1 MVNFDRANHWL
12 VLCANFAVIAGIGF
26 LAVELRQ
33 NTQQLE
39 IQSYQSW
46 VAANTEL
53 NIAISNPQ
61 LSAIVSQGH
70 PNSADLTSE
79 TYIAYAMFHMSM
91 FQMAQSTH
99 YLYIEG
105 SLNKELW
112 ESEMDRAA
120 GILSIPGVRQWWDAG
135 GKTQLTPSFVEFLES
150 REPNVTLWRCTAAR
164 EEECRRRSGTVILGR
179 RTPNYRNR
187 DRELVK
193 LLWGNL

>member
-1 MVNFDRANHWL
+1 MNFDKANHWL
-12 VLCANFAVIAGIGF
+12 VLFANFAVIASIVF

-33 NTQQLE
+33 NTKQLE
-39 IQSYQSW
+39 LQSYQSW
-46 VAANTEL
+46 VAANMDL
-53 NIAISNPQ
+53 NIAISNSQ

-70 PNSADLTSE
+70 PNSANLASE

-99 YLYIEG
+99 YLHLEG

-150 REPNVTLWRCTAAR
+150 RKPAVTIWHWDEDSGYTSLGGFAEP
-164 EEECRRRSGTVILGR
+164 E
-179 RTPNYRNR
+179 
-187 DRELVK
+187 K
-193 LLWGNL
+193 LTE

>member
-1 MVNFDRANHWL
+1 MNFDKANHWL
-12 VLCANFAVIAGIGF
+12 VLFANFAVIAGIVF

-33 NTQQLE
+33 NTKQLE
-39 IQSYQSW
+39 LQSYQSW
-46 VAANTEL
+46 VAANTDL

-70 PNSADLTSE
+70 PNSAKLSSD

-91 FQMAQSTH
+91 LQMAQSTH
-99 YLYIEG
+99 YLFMEG

-135 GKTQLTPSFVEFLES
+135 GKTQLTPSFVKFLES
-150 REPNVTLWRCTAAR
+150 REPNVTIWHWD
-164 EEECRRRSGTVILGR
+164 E
-179 RTPNYRNR
+179 
-187 DRELVK
+187 DRGYTSV
-193 LLWGNL
+193 GNFAEAKEQTE